1 MKILIFLLFPLFLSA
16 QAYSNRG
23 KGEVF
28 KSYPEKPY
36 EDVKKTG
43 VIVVDKTLYGLKF
56 KDSKLPK
63 EVKNRVQ
70 KFFNKRY
77 NGYTDLKTYELH
89 IEDTTK
95 GWKIEGHLIK
105 Y

>member
-1 MKILIFLLFPLFLSA
+1 MKILIFLLHPLFLSA
-16 QAYSNRG
+16 QAYSNHG
-23 KGEVF
+23 KGKVF

-36 EDVKKTG
+36 EDVKRTG
-43 VIVVDKTLYGLKF
+43 IIMVDKTLYGLKF
-56 KDSKLPK
+56 KDSKLPQ

-89 IEDTTK
+89 IEDTVK
-95 GWKIEGHLIK
+95 GLKIEGYLIID
-105 Y
+105 

>member
-1 MKILIFLLFPLFLSA
+1 MKILIFFLFPLFLSA

-23 KGEVF
+23 KREVF

-56 KDSKLPK
+56 KDNKLSQ

-70 KFFNKRY
+70 TFFNRRY

>member
-56 KDSKLPK
+56 KDNKLPK

-70 KFFNKRY
+70 YFGKQPLFN
-77 NGYTDLKTYELH
+77 
-89 IEDTTK
+89 I
-95 GWKIEGHLIK
+95 KIINIALQILQGI
-105 Y
+105 

>member
-28 KSYPEKPY
+28 KSYPDKPY

-43 VIVVDKTLYGLKF
+43 VVVVDKTLYGLKF

-70 KFFNKRY
+70 KFFNKLY

-89 IEDTTK
+89 IEDTAK
-95 GWKIEGHLIK
+95 GLKIEGYLIK
-105 Y
+105 D

>member
-36 EDVKKTG
+36 EDVK
-43 VIVVDKTLYGLKF
+43 
-56 KDSKLPK
+56 
-63 EVKNRVQ
+63 NRVQ

-89 IEDTTK
+89 IEDTAK
-95 GWKIEGHLIK
+95 GLKIEGYLIK
-105 Y
+105 D

>member
-43 VIVVDKTLYGLKF
+43 VIVDKTLYGLKF
-56 KDSKLPK
+56 KDNKLPK

-89 IEDTTK
+89 IEDTSK
-95 GWKIEGHLIK
+95 GLKIEGYLIK
-105 Y
+105 D